1 MLFAD
6 LAESQMEDEMKPIVE
21 RLLDLKMNSPEV
33 KEIPRIDALNEYI
46 EKNLA
51 ELEEKVQTLPYEKNS
66 SWEELNSF
74 FLNEITG

>member
-66 SWEELNSF
+66 SWEKLNSF